1 MFQNLIHSTR
11 KRDLRLDFIRIFEIS
26 QCMFDEFCYDSNR
39 NVIEDD
45 ADCFLNY
52 FETFK
57 LFLHQKKG
65 RHYDYLLFDP
75 KLF

>member
-1 MFQNLIHSTR
+1 MFQNPIHSAS

-45 ADCFLNY
+45 ADYFLNY

-57 LFLHQKKG
+57 LFLNQKKG